1 MRFIVLTLVAVLA
14 GCDGPSP
21 QIEVGD
27 AWARA
32 TSAATSNA
40 AVYMTIANRGGD
52 DRLMSMTTP
61 AAHSVTF
68 HTMSVEGGVM
78 RMRPISDGIDVAA
91 KGRLMLAPNRTHIML
106 SGLDRPL
113 AEGQRIAARLRF
125 ARSGSRDISIS
136 VVAAGAR

>member
-1 MRFIVLTLVAVLA
+1 MRFVVLTLAAVLA

-21 QIEVGD
+21 EIKVGD

-52 DRLMSMTTP
+52 DRLLAMTTP
-61 AAHSVTF
+61 AARSVTF

-78 RMRPISDGIDVAA
+78 RMRPITDGIAVAA
-91 KGRLMLAPNRTHIML
+91 EGPTLLAPNRTHVML
-106 SGLDRPL
+106 SGHDQPL
-113 AEGQRIAARLRF
+113 VAGQQISARLRF
-125 ARSGSRDISIS
+125 VRSGSRDIAIS

>member
-61 AAHSVTF
+61 AARSVTF
-68 HTMSVEGGVM
+68 HTMSVDGGVM
-78 RMRPISDGIDVAA
+78 RMRPITNGIDVAA
-91 KGRLMLAPNRTHIML
+91 KGRFMLAPNRTHIML
-106 SGLDRPL
+106 SGLERPL
-113 AEGQRIAARLRF
+113 VEGQRISARLRF
-125 ARSGSRDISIS
+125 ARSGSRDIAIS